1 MSGNKYL
8 GCDRFF
14 PVSFN
19 GRRCYSLKEEMVG
32 ETKQGKENGLLLL
45 IDQGPGAGNQ
55 NEDEE
60 SASFEIYIHT
70 LSGFSGHHAGSYALD
85 SLKLMTGTPG
95 FINLPDDQ
103 KRCQLEDREDCRRRK
118 LIHELKMQCG
128 CVPWATKTSEEG
140 EVSFKVL
147 KSGSIVPAQVNYCNP
162 TQYLCVERV
171 IEKTNIGCRTSCIG
185 LHADVTHSDDSFAKF
200 VTDNL
205 QKQQSNL
212 AEGKS

>member
-1 MSGNKYL
+1 MPSALIPFCSYQSKTLGKKMSGNKYL

-19 GRRCYSLKEEMVG
+19 GRRCYSLKEEMVE

-128 CVPWATKTSEEG
+128 CVPWAIKTSEEG
-140 EVSFKVL
+140 EVIFEFL
-147 KSGSIVPAQVNYCNP
+147 
-162 TQYLCVERV
+162 TH
-171 IEKTNIGCRTSCIG
+171 CID
-185 LHADVTHSDDSFAKF
+185 LV
-200 VTDNL
+200 
-205 QKQQSNL
+205 
-212 AEGKS
+212 